1 MHALRQLHELMLC
14 GEAAEHQLALISDAA
29 EITDTYPTPPDEV
42 QSAETLRLQKE
53 CILQMCYL
61 KMEESTPLK
70 TSVMTIANLKEIIN
84 HYFDVQNVFKAR
96 REMSS
101 VLYRI

>member
-42 QSAETLRLQKE
+42 QFANPQTTKSVHLQ
-53 CILQMCYL
+53 ICYL
-61 KMEESTPLK
+61 KMEEPTPQK
-70 TSVMTIANLKEIIN
+70 QV
-84 HYFDVQNVFKAR
+84 
-96 REMSS
+96 
-101 VLYRI
+101 